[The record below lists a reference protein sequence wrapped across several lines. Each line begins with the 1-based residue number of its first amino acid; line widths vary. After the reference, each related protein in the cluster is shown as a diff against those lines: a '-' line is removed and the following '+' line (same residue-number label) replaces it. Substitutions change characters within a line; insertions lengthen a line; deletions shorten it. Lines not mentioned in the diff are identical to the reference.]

1 MCNKIYIG
9 TYSKQDLINKKDK
22 EDIKKKQDLFPDL
35 KYVYSEQVFKGKE
48 VVALKV
54 YLSNIYI

>member
-9 TYSKQDLINKKDK
+9 TYSKEDLINKKDK

-35 KYVYSEQVFKGKE
+35 KYVYSEQVLKGKE
-48 VVALKV
+48 VIALKV
-54 YLSNIYI
+54 YLSSVYI